1 MYEYR
6 FKLIKI
12 INPAVIDVNIDLGF
26 NVFAKRRV
34 IIKNYTPYCENEYPK
49 LLELETTYLKEI
61 FDENDENRLISFSRD
76 IYSRREVVIFL
87 SDGAILNDK
96 MIKYHNLIKN
106 YR

>member
-26 NVFAKRRV
+26 NVSVKRRV
-34 IIKNYTPYCENEYPK
+34 IIKNYIPYCKHEYPK
-49 LLELETTYLKEI
+49 LFELETIYLKEM
-61 FDENDENRLISFSRD
+61 FDESDETRMISFTRD
-76 IYSRREVVIFL
+76 VYSRREVVIFL